1 MRTTQKARYAGKTV
15 GTIASSAYDAGKL
28 VGGAKAGT
36 RGAKHGLKAVGAGTR
51 RSGAAVRRTSAALG
65 TGLVPGRH
73 EQRAKVAPVIAGI
86 AAGAAGA
93 YFLDPADGK
102 RRRHIARDKAGKYLR
117 KGAAETR
124 RRADY
129 ASGAAVGAMHEATE
143 SPRDPE
149 RDLNDPTL
157 ARKVETE
164 IFRSAEAAKG
174 KVNVN
179 AEDGIVYLR
188 GEASA
193 DEIRQLVHLAG
204 EVDGVQAVESLLH
217 EPGQTATGKDGRQ
230 KAGTSR

>member
-51 RSGAAVRRTSAALG
+51 RGGAAVRRTGAALG
-65 TGLVPGRH
+65 TGLVPSR
-73 EQRAKVAPVIAGI
+73 EPRAKVAPVIAGV

-102 RRRHIARDKAGKYLR
+102 RRRHIARDKAAKYLR

-124 RRADY
+124 RQADY

-149 RDLNDPTL
+149 RDLNDPAL

-164 IFRSAEAAKG
+164 IFRHAEAAKG

-193 DEIRQLVHLAG
+193 DEIRQLVELAG

-230 KAGTSR
+230 KTGISR